1 MAKNIQRIGI
11 GNRRF
16 LPIDVDV
23 IDPVPGIFT
32 FDSTTVTFDSMVDTF
47 DFDIISLP
55 PVVVRDYSS
64 ADYSSA
70 DYK

>member
-11 GNRRF
+11 GNSKF
-16 LPIDVDV
+16 PSVDENV
-23 IDPVPGIFT
+23 LDPVSGYFT

-47 DFDIISLP
+47 DFDIVALS
-55 PVVVRDYSS
+55 PVVKRDYSEK
-64 ADYSSA
+64 DYSIT

>member
-11 GNRRF
+11 GNNRF
-16 LPIDVDV
+16 PDVNQE
-23 IDPVPGIFT
+23 IKDPVPGYFT

-47 DFDIISLP
+47 DFDIVALP
-55 PVVVRDYSS
+55 PVVKRDYSET
-64 ADYSSA
+64 DYSII

>member
-11 GNRRF
+11 GKSKFPSIDESVND
-16 LPIDVDV
+16 PI
-23 IDPVPGIFT
+23 PGYFT

-47 DFDIISLP
+47 DFDVISLP
-55 PVVVRDYSS
+55 PVVVRDYSEVN
-64 ADYSSA
+64 YSII